1 MSEPI
6 QVTGMV
12 LSVMPVGEYD
22 KRVVLLTRERG
33 KLTMFARGARRPNSI
48 LMAAANPFV
57 FGTFTV
63 YEGRTAYSM
72 VNAEVRDYFM
82 ELAGEQPGVYYG
94 FYFLEFADY
103 YGREGTDEAQML
115 NLLYVS
121 MKALLSP
128 KFDNRLVRRIFE
140 MKALAINGEYAPEIQ
155 TMSPS
160 AHYTC
165 RYIIGSP
172 INQLY
177 TFCLKPEVL
186 CELEELMDQYLPR
199 VIDRKFKS
207 LAILEGFEPKKGID
221 TV

>member
-12 LSVMPVGEYD
+12 LSVMPIGEYD
-22 KRVVLLTRERG
+22 KRLVLLTRERG

-72 VNAEVRDYFM
+72 VSAEVREYFM
-82 ELAGEQPGVYYG
+82 ELANEQPGVYYG

-115 NLLYVS
+115 NLLYVLL
-121 MKALLSP
+121 KALLSP
-128 KFDNRLVRRIFE
+128 RFVNHPRQNIRGRGWQRVLDPDPPC
-140 MKALAINGEYAPEIQ
+140 GQ
-155 TMSPS
+155 S
-160 AHYTC
+160 AMG
-165 RYIIGSP
+165 RP
-172 INQLY
+172 
-177 TFCLKPEVL
+177 
-186 CELEELMDQYLPR
+186 
-199 VIDRKFKS
+199 DRG
-207 LAILEGFEPKKGID
+207 LDP
-221 TV
+221 TH

>member
-12 LSVMPVGEYD
+12 LSVMPIGEYD

-33 KLTMFARGARRPNSI
+33 KLTMFARGARRPNSV

-72 VNAEVRDYFM
+72 VSAEVREYFM
-82 ELAGEQPGVYYG
+82 ELANEQPGIYYG

-121 MKALLSP
+121 LKALLSP
-128 KFDNRLVRRIFE
+128 RFDNRLVRRIFE
-140 MKALAINGEYAPEIQ
+140 IKALTINGEYAPETQ
-155 TMSPS
+155 QMSPS
-160 AHYTC
+160 ALYAC
-165 RYIIGSP
+165 QYVVGAPMDR
-172 INQLY
+172 LY
-177 TFCLKPEVL
+177 TFSLKPEVL
-186 CELEELMDQYLPR
+186 QEVERLMERYLPK

-207 LAILEGFEPKKGID
+207 LAILEMFD
-221 TV
+221 

>member
-12 LSVMPVGEYD
+12 LSVMPIGEYD
-22 KRVVLLTRERG
+22 KRLVLLTRERG

-72 VNAEVRDYFM
+72 VSAEVREYFM
-82 ELAGEQPGVYYG
+82 ELANEQPGVYYG

-115 NLLYVS
+115 NLLYFS
-121 MKALLSP
+121 LKSLLSP
-128 KFDNRLVRRIFE
+128 RFDNRLVRRIFE
-140 MKALAINGEYAPEIQ
+140 IKALTINGEYAPETQ
-155 TMSPS
+155 QMSPS
-160 AHYTC
+160 ALYAC
-165 RYIIGSP
+165 QYVVGAPMDR
-172 INQLY
+172 LY
-177 TFCLKPEVL
+177 TFSLKPEVL
-186 CELEELMDQYLPR
+186 QEVERLMERYLPR

-207 LAILEGFEPKKGID
+207 LAILEMFD
-221 TV
+221 

>member
-12 LSVMPVGEYD
+12 LSVMPIGEYD

-33 KLTMFARGARRPNSI
+33 KLTMFARGARRPNSV

-72 VNAEVRDYFM
+72 VSAEVREYFM
-82 ELAGEQPGVYYG
+82 ELANEQPGIYYG

-121 MKALLSP
+121 LKALLSP
-128 KFDNRLVRRIFE
+128 RFDNRLVRRIFE
-140 MKALAINGEYAPEIQ
+140 IKALTINGEYAPETQQI
-155 TMSPS
+155 SPS
-160 AHYTC
+160 ALYAC
-165 RYIIGSP
+165 QYVVGAPMDR
-172 INQLY
+172 LY
-177 TFCLKPEVL
+177 TFSLKPEVL
-186 CELEELMDQYLPR
+186 QEVERLMERYLPK

-207 LAILEGFEPKKGID
+207 LAILEMFD
-221 TV
+221 

>member
-12 LSVMPVGEYD
+12 LSVMPIGEYD

-33 KLTMFARGARRPNSI
+33 KLTMFARGARRPNSV

-72 VNAEVRDYFM
+72 VSAEVREYFM
-82 ELAGEQPGVYYG
+82 ELANEQPGIYYG

-115 NLLYVS
+115 NLLYAS
-121 MKALLSP
+121 LKALLSP
-128 KFDNRLVRRIFE
+128 RFDNRLVRRIFE
-140 MKALAINGEYAPEIQ
+140 IKALTINGEYAPETQ
-155 TMSPS
+155 QMSPS
-160 AHYTC
+160 ALYAC
-165 RYIIGSP
+165 QYVVGAPMDR
-172 INQLY
+172 LY
-177 TFCLKPEVL
+177 TFSLKPEVL
-186 CELEELMDQYLPR
+186 QEVERLMERYLPK

-207 LAILEGFEPKKGID
+207 LAILEMFD
-221 TV
+221 

>member
-12 LSVMPVGEYD
+12 LSVMPIGEYD
-22 KRVVLLTRERG
+22 KRLVLLTRERG

-72 VNAEVRDYFM
+72 VSAEVREYFM
-82 ELAGEQPGVYYG
+82 ELANEQPGVYYG

-121 MKALLSP
+121 LKALLSP
-128 KFDNRLVRRIFE
+128 RFDNRLVRRIFE
-140 MKALAINGEYAPEIQ
+140 IKALTINGEYAPETQ
-155 TMSPS
+155 QMSPS
-160 AHYTC
+160 ALYAC
-165 RYIIGSP
+165 QYVVGAPMDR
-172 INQLY
+172 LY
-177 TFCLKPEVL
+177 TFSLKPEVL
-186 CELEELMDQYLPR
+186 QEVERLMERYLPR

-207 LAILEGFEPKKGID
+207 LAILEMFD
-221 TV
+221 

>member
-12 LSVMPVGEYD
+12 LSVMPIGEYD

-33 KLTMFARGARRPNSI
+33 KLTMFARGARRPNSV

-72 VNAEVRDYFM
+72 VSAEVREYFM
-82 ELAGEQPGVYYG
+82 ELANEQPGIYYG

-103 YGREGTDEAQML
+103 FGREGTDEAQLL

-121 MKALLSP
+121 LKALLSP
-128 KFDNRLVRRIFE
+128 RFDNRLVRRIFE
-140 MKALAINGEYAPEIQ
+140 IKALTINGEYAPETQ
-155 TMSPS
+155 QMSPS
-160 AHYTC
+160 ALYAC
-165 RYIIGSP
+165 QYVVGAPMDR
-172 INQLY
+172 LY
-177 TFCLKPEVL
+177 TFSLKPEVL
-186 CELEELMDQYLPR
+186 QEVERLMERYLPK

-207 LAILEGFEPKKGID
+207 LAILEMFD
-221 TV
+221 

>member
-12 LSVMPVGEYD
+12 LSVMPIGEYD
-22 KRVVLLTRERG
+22 KRLVLLTRERG

-72 VNAEVRDYFM
+72 VSAEVREYFM
-82 ELAGEQPGVYYG
+82 ELANEQPGVYYG

-121 MKALLSP
+121 LKALLSP
-128 KFDNRLVRRIFE
+128 RFDNRLVRRIFE
-140 MKALAINGEYAPEIQ
+140 IKALTINVEYAPETQQMI
-155 TMSPS
+155 PS
-160 AHYTC
+160 ALYAC
-165 RYIIGSP
+165 QYVVGAPMDR
-172 INQLY
+172 LY
-177 TFCLKPEVL
+177 TFSLKPEVL
-186 CELEELMDQYLPR
+186 QEVERLMERYLPR

-207 LAILEGFEPKKGID
+207 LAILEMFD
-221 TV
+221 

>member
-33 KLTMFARGARRPNSI
+33 KLTMFARGARRPGSV

-63 YEGRTAYSM
+63 YEGRTSYSM
-72 VNAEVRDYFM
+72 VSAEVREYFM
-82 ELAGEQPGVYYG
+82 ELANEQPGVYYG

-121 MKALLSP
+121 LKALLSS

-140 MKALAINGEYAPEIQ
+140 IKALSINGEYAPEMQ
-155 TMSPS
+155 KMSPS
-160 AHYTC
+160 ALYTC
-165 RYIIGSP
+165 QYVVGAPMDR
-172 INQLY
+172 LY
-177 TFCLKPEVL
+177 TFSLKPEVL
-186 CELEELMDQYLPR
+186 QELECLMERYLPR

-207 LAILEGFEPKKGID
+207 LTILEMFD
-221 TV
+221 

>member
-12 LSVMPVGEYD
+12 LSVMPIGEYD
-22 KRVVLLTRERG
+22 KRLVLLTRERG

-72 VNAEVRDYFM
+72 VSAEVREYFM
-82 ELAGEQPGVYYG
+82 ELANEQPGVYYG

-121 MKALLSP
+121 LKAFLSP
-128 KFDNRLVRRIFE
+128 RFDNRLVRRIFE
-140 MKALAINGEYAPEIQ
+140 IKALTINGEYAPETQ
-155 TMSPS
+155 QMSPS
-160 AHYTC
+160 ALYAC
-165 RYIIGSP
+165 QYVVGAPMDR
-172 INQLY
+172 LY
-177 TFCLKPEVL
+177 TFSLKPEVL
-186 CELEELMDQYLPR
+186 QEVERLMERYLPR

-207 LAILEGFEPKKGID
+207 LAILEMFD
-221 TV
+221 

>member
-12 LSVMPVGEYD
+12 LSVMPIGEYD

-33 KLTMFARGARRPNSI
+33 KLTMFARGARRPNSV

-72 VNAEVRDYFM
+72 VSAEVREYFM
-82 ELAGEQPGVYYG
+82 ELANEQPGVYYG

-121 MKALLSP
+121 LKALLSP
-128 KFDNRLVRRIFE
+128 RFDNRLVRRIFE
-140 MKALAINGEYAPEIQ
+140 IKALTINGEYAPETQ
-155 TMSPS
+155 QMSPS
-160 AHYTC
+160 ALYAC
-165 RYIIGSP
+165 QYVVGAPMDR
-172 INQLY
+172 LY
-177 TFCLKPEVL
+177 TFSLKPEVL
-186 CELEELMDQYLPR
+186 QEVERLMERYLPK

-207 LAILEGFEPKKGID
+207 LAILEMFD
-221 TV
+221 

>member
-12 LSVMPVGEYD
+12 LMVQPVGEYD

-33 KLTMFARGARRPNSI
+33 KLSMFARGARRPNSV

-72 VNAEVRDYFM
+72 VSAEVREYFT
-82 ELAGEQPGVYYG
+82 ELALEQPGVYYG

-103 YGREGTDEAQML
+103 YGQEGTDEAQML
-115 NLLYVS
+115 NLLYVT
-121 MKALLSP
+121 MKALLSHR
-128 KFDNRLVRRIFE
+128 FDNRLIRRIFE
-140 MKALAINGEYAPEIQ
+140 IKALSINGEFAPEALPGL
-155 TMSPS
+155 SPS
-160 AHYTC
+160 AAYTC
-165 RYIIGSP
+165 SYVTEAPIGR
-172 INQLY
+172 LY
-177 TFCLKPEVL
+177 TFTVKPEVL
-186 CELEELMDQYLPR
+186 RELEQAMDRYLAR

-207 LAILEGFEPKKGID
+207 LGILQTLERE
-221 TV
+221 

>member
-12 LSVMPVGEYD
+12 LSVMPVAEYD

-33 KLTMFARGARRPNSI
+33 KLTMFARGARRPNST
-48 LMAAANPFV
+48 LMAATNPFV

-63 YEGRTAYSM
+63 YEGRTAYSL
-72 VNAEVRDYFM
+72 VQADIREYFM
-82 ELAGEQPGVYYG
+82 ELASFQPGVYYG

-121 MKALLSP
+121 IKALLSE

-140 MKALAINGEYAPEIQ
+140 IKALVINGEYASTEQ
-155 TMSPS
+155 DMSPS
-160 AHYTC
+160 A
-165 RYIIGSP
+165 RYVCEYIQGAAIAK
-172 INQLY
+172 LY
-177 TFCLKPEVL
+177 TFQLKKEV
-186 CELEELMDQYLPR
+186 LEELEHLMDSYLPR
-199 VIDRKFKS
+199 VLDRHFKS
-207 LAILEGFEPKKGID
+207 LEILEMMED
-221 TV
+221 